1 MMYVWK
7 AIEDA
12 GYSAESLSGTDT
24 ALFVGMANNGYSER
38 VLRAVESYS
47 YTSLLTSVGP
57 NRMSYFLNLHGPSEP
72 IETASSSSL
81 VAIHRGVNAI
91 ENGQCAMAIVG
102 GVNTLVSPEAHISF
116 SKAGILCEDGRC
128 KPFSAEA
135 NGYVRGEGVG
145 MLVLKK
151 LSDAEQAGDHIYGV
165 IRATAENHGGRSSSL
180 TAPNPRAQADLL
192 IAAYR
197 KAGID
202 PRTVGYIEAHG
213 TGTPLGDP
221 IEINALKTAFR
232 ELVGVAPGADLVPGA
247 DSCGEKSTSQAWCGI
262 GSLKS
267 NIGHLELA
275 SGVTGVIK
283 VLLQLQHKKL
293 VKTLHCEQIN
303 PYIQLESSPFY
314 IVQENREWEAQRD
327 RMGNALPRRAGVSS
341 FGFGG
346 VNAHVV
352 LEEYVPKSRATLPE
366 SLTQLPSS
374 GQTSGWGQAPPL
386 LIVLSARNEERLQ
399 EQVRQL
405 LAWVQGESQMG
416 ATPIPTAPGQKLQDL
431 AYTLQVGRE
440 AMEERLALQV
450 SSLADLEEKL
460 ARYFCDLAQ
469 EGGDWY
475 RGQVKQ
481 YKEMVA
487 LLSVDEELQEVTG
500 KWLQR
505 GKYEKLLQ
513 WWVKGGTIDWRLLY
527 GEHLPRRIS
536 LPTYPFARER
546 YWVPTP
552 KSG

>member
-1 MMYVWK
+1 MQDTPLNNYRTKELACLWEQGPRIIKSKPSSHCISEIPPERWDWQTSFGNSATSNPDKTNIKWAGVIEGIETFDPLFFGISPSEAEQMDPQQRLLMMYVWK

-24 ALFVGMANNGYSER
+24 ALFVGTASSGYSER
-38 VLRAVESYS
+38 VLRAVEGYS
-47 YTSLLTSVGP
+47 YTGLLTSVGP

-91 ENGQCAMAIVG
+91 ESGQCAMAIVG
-102 GVNTLVSPEAHISF
+102 GVNTLISPEAHISF

-128 KPFSAEA
+128 KPFSASA

-165 IRATAENHGGRSSSL
+165 IRATAENHGGRSGSF

-197 KAGID
+197 KAAID

-221 IEINALKTAFR
+221 IEINGLKTAWSS
-232 ELVGVAPGADLVPGA
+232 LAQTI
-247 DSCGEKSTSQAWCGI
+247 GEGPMPQESCGI

-275 SGVTGVIK
+275 SGVAGVIK

-293 VKTLHCEQIN
+293 VKSLHCEQLN
-303 PYIQLESSPFY
+303 PYIQLEGSSFY

-327 RMGNALPRRAGVSS
+327 RMGNALPRRAGVSA

-352 LEEYVPKSRATLPE
+352 LEEYVPKPGATLPE
-366 SLTQLPSS
+366 SLTQLPLS
-374 GQTSGWGQAPPL
+374 GQVSEWGQAPPL

-405 LAWVQGESQMG
+405 LAWVQVETRMQAVGPCGVATG
-416 ATPIPTAPGQKLQDL
+416 ADRAGPCPVPC
-431 AYTLQVGRE
+431 
-440 AMEERLALQV
+440 
-450 SSLADLEEKL
+450 AD
-460 ARYFCDLAQ
+460 
-469 EGGDWY
+469 
-475 RGQVKQ
+475 
-481 YKEMVA
+481 
-487 LLSVDEELQEVTG
+487 
-500 KWLQR
+500 
-505 GKYEKLLQ
+505 
-513 WWVKGGTIDWRLLY
+513 
-527 GEHLPRRIS
+527 P
-536 LPTYPFARER
+536 
-546 YWVPTP
+546 VPTTG
-552 KSG
+552 SST